1 MQKVLSP
8 ATYVCSHW
16 MFFRS
21 DFISARTAFDFC
33 AAARSASRSALPMAG
48 MARSMTY
55 LGMTFAPSDVS
66 GSLRCVALSYHTSL
80 LKQGVLY
87 SQPRETSTR
96 SMHD

>member
-21 DFISARTAFDFC
+21 AFISARTAFDFC

-48 MARSMTY
+48 MARSITY
-55 LGMTFAPSDVS
+55 LGMTFAPYV
-66 GSLRCVALSYHTSL
+66 CVRIAAICGPIIPYPQAEARRVILTA
-80 LKQGVLY
+80 Q
-87 SQPRETSTR
+87 ETWYKE
-96 SMHD
+96 HA